1 MESRVY
7 TRCFWK
13 ENSEEEEF
21 ETEKIF
27 FLWREERG
35 DWGGKGAGIQRDAV
49 CLPELKQLSFSL
61 SLSLMVRLSGLKLPP
76 ALNLVHQDKKK
87 EKKLFNLLQDKK
99 KKWFNKT
106 AHFAETE
113 QDLCAQKV
121 L

>member
-1 MESRVY
+1 MGGQRSWDPEGCRLF
-7 TRCFWK
+7 TRA
-13 ENSEEEEF
+13 ETAEF
-21 ETEKIF
+21 
-27 FLWREERG
+27 L
-35 DWGGKGAGIQRDAV
+35 
-49 CLPELKQLSFSL
+49 SL

-87 EKKLFNLLQDKK
+87 EKNYLISFKTKK